1 MISQCTQ
8 TLTKSIVKSAF
19 RAEAGW
25 YTKKELERVR
35 GLAPVDSDLECDYDD
50 SSALDL
56 HSSDLG
62 SRADE
67 SS

>member
-1 MISQCTQ
+1 MVSKCTQ

-50 SSALDL
+50 SSALDPESDECE
-56 HSSDLG
+56 SS
-62 SRADE
+62 ADE